1 MYPFE
6 AIALLV
12 RLDRSTFLITRLYL
26 YGGYQI
32 LEGSLKDFYSICLD
46 ESETTFKW
54 QEILPKGQTPG
65 RRSKHGLI
73 ATKDKIYLIGGL
85 LANNEAS
92 NDIYAFDPE
101 NNLWEL
107 KKP

>member
-92 NDIYAFDPE
+92 NDIYAFDPD